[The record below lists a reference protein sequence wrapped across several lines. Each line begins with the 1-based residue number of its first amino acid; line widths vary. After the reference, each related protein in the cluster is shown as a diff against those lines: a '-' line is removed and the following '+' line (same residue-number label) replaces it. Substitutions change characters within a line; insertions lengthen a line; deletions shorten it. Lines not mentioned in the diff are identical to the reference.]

1 MTSDFRLAAVGL
13 KVTSESNPS
22 PEGSR
27 THGTWVCGYCSL
39 WRWRLLRL
47 CARPFPLCFSGPS
60 VFCRRATVV
69 TLLRQVRLSEASDS
83 QVLGLMFTSLWD
95 SLRQSLKRFFCQDGC
110 YELAGTAKLPIYL
123 PQTVFAYRI
132 ESLGQVN
139 KGHKRSLFCSWN
151 FSLTDEVET

>member
-1 MTSDFRLAAVGL
+1 M
-13 KVTSESNPS
+13 S
-22 PEGSR
+22 PIR
-27 THGTWVCGYCSL
+27 AQKATAVCGGGGCSGFA
-39 WRWRLLRL
+39 RGHFL
-47 CARPFPLCFSGPS
+47 CALVARRFSVTG
-60 VFCRRATVV
+60 ATVV